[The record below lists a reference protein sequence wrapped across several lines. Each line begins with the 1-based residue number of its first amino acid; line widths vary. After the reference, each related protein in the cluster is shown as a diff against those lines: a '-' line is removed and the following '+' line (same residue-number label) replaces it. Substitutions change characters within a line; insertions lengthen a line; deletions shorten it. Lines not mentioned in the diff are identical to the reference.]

1 MASIETSAVTIGQ
14 RLGASMT
21 RVGNAVIDGLPGI
34 VAGVLLLVISWWV
47 SGLVMRA
54 VQKVLARTSTEGHVD
69 VLVARSARA
78 ATFIIGAIIALGVMG
93 VQVTALVA
101 SLGLAGVTIGFA
113 LKDVLANSMAGVLL
127 LLQRPFTIGDT
138 ITVSGFEGVVVD
150 IRVRD
155 TMLRTGDGRVVFIPN
170 ASVFDSPIVNVSA
183 NPVRRFEIVLT
194 VPGGADLHAGEEIV
208 AKAIAATAGVVSEPA
223 ADAQVSRAGAT
234 WARIVG
240 HGWVD
245 CATTALGATQSAAI
259 VAARGGLAEAGML
272 ASGEMPVIG
281 VVPAPDGTE
290 PADEQG

>member
-21 RVGNAVIDGLPGI
+21 RVGDAVIDGLPGI
-34 VAGVLLLVISWWV
+34 VAGVLLLAISWWV

-69 VLVARSARA
+69 LLVARSARA
-78 ATFIIGAIIALGVMG
+78 ATFVIGAIIALGVMG
-93 VQVTALVA
+93 LQVTALVA

-127 LLQRPFTIGDT
+127 LMQRPFTIGDT

-155 TMLRTGDGRVVFIPN
+155 TMLHTGDGRVVFIPN

-183 NPVRRFEIVLT
+183 NPVRRFEIALT

-208 AKAIAATAGVVSEPA
+208 GKAIAATPGVVSEPA
-223 ADAQVSRAGAT
+223 ADAQTSRAGAT

-245 CATTALGATQSAAI
+245 CAATALGATQSAAL
-259 VAARGGLAEAGML
+259 VAARGALDAAGML
-272 ASGEMPVIG
+272 TRSDEPTSGATVG
-281 VVPAPDGTE
+281 GNG
-290 PADEQG
+290 DEQG